1 MVHEI
6 NLMKKDEEDFLLLLL
21 DVGLTTSFAFV
32 FCWF

>member
-6 NLMKKDEEDFLLLLL
+6 NLMGKDEEDFLLLLDL
-21 DVGLTTSFAFV
+21 GLTTYFGFV